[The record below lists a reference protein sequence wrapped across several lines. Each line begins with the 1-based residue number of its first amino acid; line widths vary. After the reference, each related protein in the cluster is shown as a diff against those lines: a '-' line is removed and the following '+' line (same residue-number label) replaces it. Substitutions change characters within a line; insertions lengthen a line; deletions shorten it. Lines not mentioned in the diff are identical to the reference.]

1 MFVVEGHEHCIS
13 RLLRRADRHDLVGRV
28 LGELAVG
35 TAIDTGFFAKK
46 DGGLVAELI
55 TQVPADSVGGKEGR
69 VRRRKQGYNKKR
81 SHPGGRSK
89 CRVGSSLSVDNRTW
103 SRSLGEARQGGGGT
117 YSARTPATLSLSSWI
132 WIVLT

>member
-28 LGELAVG
+28 LGELAVW
-35 TAIDTGFFAKK
+35 TAIDTGFFARE

-55 TQVPADSVGGKEGR
+55 TQVPADSVGGKEGLEE
-69 VRRRKQGYNKKR
+69 GNKAIIKSGPTR
-81 SHPGGRSK
+81 AGGPS
-89 CRVGSSLSVDNRTW
+89 VGSSLSTTALGAA
-103 SRSLGEARQGGGGT
+103 RSERPGRGGGT
-117 YSARTPATLSLSSWI
+117 YSARTPTTLSLSSWI